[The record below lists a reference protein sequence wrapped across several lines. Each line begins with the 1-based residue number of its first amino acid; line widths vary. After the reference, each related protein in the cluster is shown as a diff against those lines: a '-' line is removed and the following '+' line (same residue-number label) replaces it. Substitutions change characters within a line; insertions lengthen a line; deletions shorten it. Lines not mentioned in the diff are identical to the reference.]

1 MPRLLQVNIVSNT
14 LSTGKIVEDISKV
27 ARERG
32 WDTYV
37 AYGRTS
43 IPGVNKEYH
52 IGSTVE
58 SFWHYLENRLFD
70 NEGLASRF
78 STYRLIRYINRIK
91 PDVIHLHNIH
101 DHYFN
106 YHIFFNY
113 VNKSGIKIIWTFHDF
128 WAITGHCHY
137 YIGADCDLWK
147 TQCHN
152 CPLQHSTVNS
162 LIDRSTR
169 NYDLKKRLFSANSN
183 LVVVPVSP
191 WVESIVRES
200 FLKDKKIVTIPN
212 SLDIGSLV
220 SEPEMVISCI
230 PKGAFVILGV
240 ATDWVLGGRKGF
252 DDFLK
257 LSNLLQED
265 EKIVLVG
272 MKNEQM
278 KSLPSNVIGIVRT
291 TSKTE
296 LANIYR
302 RANVL
307 LSLSSAETF
316 GLTIIEA
323 NAFGVPAV
331 VYNNT
336 APPSLISVENGYV
349 AKDRDVR
356 DVYDKI
362 QMIKSKG
369 INSYRKSCQDYAM
382 RHFDKNK
389 NYQRYVDL
397 YEEQIIKNEEK
408 DSNYKCR
415 IPT

>member
-1 MPRLLQVNIVSNT
+1 MPKLLQINIVSNT

-27 ARERG
+27 ARDRG

-37 AYGRTS
+37 AYGRKS

-52 IGSTVE
+52 IGSKIE
-58 SFWHYLENRLFD
+58 SYWHYIENLLFD

-106 YHIFFNY
+106 YRIFFNY
-113 VNKSGIKIIWTFHDF
+113 VNKKKINVVWTFHDF
-128 WAITGHCHY
+128 WGITGHCHY
-137 YIGADCDLWK
+137 FIGADCDLWK

-152 CPLQHSTVNS
+152 CPLQHGAVYSF
-162 LIDRSTR
+162 IDRSKR
-169 NYDLKKRLFSANSN
+169 NYNLKRKYFCANDN
-183 LVVVPVSP
+183 IVVVPVSL
-191 WVESIVRES
+191 WVETIVKES
-200 FLKDKKIVTIPN
+200 FLKEKRIVTIPN
-212 SLDIGSLV
+212 SLDIDALI
-220 SEPEMVISCI
+220 SEPRMDI
-230 PKGAFVILGV
+230 PIIPEGAFVILGV
-240 ATDWVLGGRKGF
+240 AVGWVLGGRKRF

-257 LSNLLQED
+257 LSKLLQED
-265 EKIVLVG
+265 EIIVLVG
-272 MKNEQM
+272 IRKEQM
-278 KSLPSNVIGIVRT
+278 NNLPSNVIGIERT
-291 TSKTE
+291 SSKTK

-323 NAFGVPAV
+323 NALGTPAV

-336 APPSLISVENGYV
+336 APPTLISIENGYV
-349 AKDRDVR
+349 AKDKDVK

-369 INSYRKSCQDYAM
+369 VGSYRESCQDYVM
-382 RHFDKNK
+382 SHYDKNK
-389 NYQRYVDL
+389 NYQKYVDL
-397 YEEQIIKNEEK
+397 YEELLE
-408 DSNYKCR
+408 S
-415 IPT
+415 

>member
-1 MPRLLQVNIVSNT
+1 MLRLLQINIVSNI

-43 IPGVNKEYH
+43 IPGINKEYR
-52 IGSTVE
+52 IGSAIE
-58 SFWHYLENRLFD
+58 SSWHYIENRFFD
-70 NEGLASRF
+70 SEGLASRF
-78 STYRLIRYINRIK
+78 STYRLIRYINKIK

-106 YHIFFNY
+106 YRIFFNY
-113 VNKSGIKIIWTFHDF
+113 INKSEIKIVWTFHDF

-137 YIGADCDLWK
+137 FIGADCDYWK
-147 TQCHN
+147 TLCQN

-169 NYDLKKRLFSANSN
+169 NYELKKRLFCANNN

-212 SLDIGSLV
+212 SLDIEALI
-220 SEPEMVISCI
+220 SEPEMVIPDI
-230 PKGAFVILGV
+230 PEDAFVILGV
-240 ATDWVLGGRKGF
+240 ATDWVHGGRKGL

-272 MKNEQM
+272 MKNDQM
-278 KSLPSNVIGIVRT
+278 KSLPQNVIGIERT
-291 TSKTE
+291 SSKTE

-307 LSLSSAETF
+307 LSLSTAETF

-336 APPSLISVENGYV
+336 APPSLISIENGYI
-349 AKDRDVR
+349 AKDKDIK

-362 QMIKSKG
+362 QKIKSKG
-369 INSYRKSCQDYAM
+369 VGAYRKSCSDYVKNN
-382 RHFDKNK
+382 FDKNI

-397 YEEQIIKNEEK
+397 YEELINK
-408 DSNYKCR
+408 
-415 IPT
+415 